1 MHQRIAEST
10 VPRLR
15 LEHISKTYPGV
26 RAVNDVSLEAYP
38 GEVLALVGENGAGK
52 TTLMNILSGAVQPDA
67 GVISLDGQPVK
78 IDNPRSALDLGISM
92 IHQELALIPQLDPA
106 RNMFLGREPRRQAAF
121 FVDWKRLEAE
131 AARELQELGID
142 LPLNV
147 PVSQLSVAQQQLV
160 EIAKALSLQARVII
174 LDEPTSSL
182 SDKEAEALYRLIR
195 DLKSR
200 GVTLIFVSHRME
212 EVFAVSDRVAIL
224 RDGSLVAVSATS
236 ETTPEQVVRAM
247 VGRELQDYYSKMSTQ
262 AGEVV
267 LEARHLRRGREVR
280 DVSFVLRRGEIVGMA
295 GLVGAGRSNV
305 ARVLFG
311 IDRAEAGEI
320 LLEGKPVEPKS
331 PQDAIE
337 RGIGYVPEDRK
348 AQGLFLAQS
357 VRSNLGVILYRSLS
371 RLSFVKFSKIAQLA
385 ADMSR
390 RLNIRTPSLR
400 QKVRYLS
407 GGNQQKVLIARW
419 LELNPKVLI
428 LDEPTRGVDVG
439 AKAEI
444 HALIGELAGQG
455 KAILM
460 ISSEL
465 PEVLGVSDRVLVMHE
480 GRIVAEFSREEAT
493 QDKVMQAATGQLE
506 AESQVHLSGQGA
518 SHATAA

>member
-1 MHQRIAEST
+1 
-10 VPRLR
+10 
-15 LEHISKTYPGV
+15 
-26 RAVNDVSLEAYP
+26 
-38 GEVLALVGENGAGK
+38 
-52 TTLMNILSGAVQPDA
+52 
-67 GVISLDGQPVK
+67 
-78 IDNPRSALDLGISM
+78 
-92 IHQELALIPQLDPA
+92 
-106 RNMFLGREPRRQAAF
+106 
-121 FVDWKRLEAE
+121 
-131 AARELQELGID
+131 
-142 LPLNV
+142 
-147 PVSQLSVAQQQLV
+147 
-160 EIAKALSLQARVII
+160 
-174 LDEPTSSL
+174 
-182 SDKEAEALYRLIR
+182 
-195 DLKSR
+195 
-200 GVTLIFVSHRME
+200 
-212 EVFAVSDRVAIL
+212 
-224 RDGSLVAVSATS
+224 
-236 ETTPEQVVRAM
+236 
-247 VGRELQDYYSKMSTQ
+247 
-262 AGEVV
+262 
-267 LEARHLRRGREVR
+267 
-280 DVSFVLRRGEIVGMA
+280 
-295 GLVGAGRSNV
+295 
-305 ARVLFG
+305 
-311 IDRAEAGEI
+311 
-320 LLEGKPVEPKS
+320 
-331 PQDAIE
+331 
-337 RGIGYVPEDRK
+337 VPEDRK

-506 AESQVHLSGQGA
+506 AESQVHLSGQGV
-518 SHATAA
+518 SHATSA

>member
-1 MHQRIAEST
+1 MEPV

-15 LEHISKTYPGV
+15 LEHITKTYPGV
-26 RAVNDVSLEAYP
+26 RAVNDVTLEAYP

-52 TTLMNILSGAVQPDA
+52 TTLMNILSGAVQPDT
-67 GVISLDGQPVK
+67 GVIWLDGQPVK
-78 IDNPRSALDLGISM
+78 VDNPRSALDLGISM
-92 IHQELALIPQLDPA
+92 IHQELALIPQLDAA
-106 RNMFLGREPRRQAAF
+106 RNMFLGREPRRRTAV

-147 PVSQLSVAQQQLV
+147 PVSELSVAQQQLV
-160 EIAKALSLQARVII
+160 EIAKALSLQARIII

-212 EVFAVSDRVAIL
+212 EVFAVSDRVAIM

-247 VGRELQDYYSKMSTQ
+247 VGRELQDYYSKRMSTQ

-267 LEARHLRRGREVR
+267 LEVRHLRRGREVR

-305 ARVLFG
+305 ARILFG
-311 IDRAEAGEI
+311 IDRPEAGEI
-320 LLEGKPVEPKS
+320 LLEGKPVELKS

-337 RGIGYVPEDRK
+337 RGVGYVPEDRK

-371 RLSFVKFSKIAQLA
+371 RLSFVKFSKIGQLA
-385 ADMSR
+385 TDMSR

-444 HALIGELAGQG
+444 HALIGELAAQG

-493 QDKVMQAATGQLE
+493 QDKVMEAATGQLE
-506 AESQVHLSGQGA
+506 TETQVHLSGQGA
-518 SHATAA
+518 SHATPA